1 MAQREFTV
9 EEAEATKEAIGEMFK
24 AIPKSKRM
32 GYLGHLNDVFLFIDA
47 AILAIENETS
57 TGLVKEKGE
66 LR

>member
-9 EEAEATKEAIGEMFK
+9 DEAKATKEAVEEMFK

-32 GYLGHLNDVFLFIDA
+32 EYLGHLNDVLLFIEA
-47 AILAIENETS
+47 TILAIENETS

-66 LR
+66 

>member
-1 MAQREFTV
+1 MAQGEFTV
-9 EEAEATKEAIGEMFK
+9 EEAESTKEAIGEMFK

-32 GYLGHLNDVFLFIDA
+32 DYLGHLNDVFLFIEA

-66 LR
+66 